1 MEVGKDGVQGAFIM
15 YRDRDEVRP
24 LISLGMQ
31 VFGMEQVA
39 IFMFAGYDPEDP
51 LNEWG
56 NDVMLGD
63 KSQII
68 ERTRYLEGAE
78 RLAEMTE
85 IENDYNLILT
95 LAGITGHDNPAFWE
109 MWDEEIMSEADPGWV
124 HSVRL
129 RTGSGHAFNLYDTRD
144 EDLLASH
151 EAPRVEGVQIM
162 IVTGE
167 IVITNSSEVQVCETR
182 EEAVEYL
189 KEAIPRWFQDLDS
202 LKEE

>member
-1 MEVGKDGVQGAFIM
+1 MQAEQDGAQGAFIM
-15 YRDRDEVRP
+15 YLSQDDVRP
-24 LISLGMQ
+24 LIRAGMRA
-31 VFGMEQVA
+31 FGMEQVA
-39 IFMFAGYDPEDP
+39 IFMFAGFDPEDP

-68 ERTRYLEGAE
+68 ERTRYLDGTE

-85 IENDYNLILT
+85 IENDYNLILS
-95 LAGITGHDNPAFWE
+95 LAGITGHDNSAFWE
-109 MWDEEIMSEADPGWV
+109 LWDEEIISEAAPEWV

-129 RTGSGHAFNLYDTRD
+129 LTGSGHAFNLYDTRD
-144 EDLLASH
+144 EDLLASN
-151 EAPRVEGVQIM
+151 EAPRAEGVQIM

-167 IVITNSSEVQVCETR
+167 IVITNSSEVRVCETR

-189 KEAIPRWFQDLDS
+189 TEAIPRWFQES
-202 LKEE
+202 LKED